1 MSKQRRQSQ
10 MFPLVKLYLA
20 SGQSKVDFCAEH
32 NIKVHTFQ
40 YWISKYKEGRLDNKQ
55 TDRFVPIQIKE
66 DKAKENRSILVTY
79 PNGTKV
85 ELPIL

>member
-1 MSKQRRQSQ
+1 
-10 MFPLVKLYLA
+10 MFPLVKRYLA

-40 YWISKYKEGRLDNKQ
+40 YWLGKYKEERIGNKQ
-55 TDRFVPIQIKE
+55 LDRFVPIQIHE
-66 DKAKENRSILVTY
+66 DKAVPNRSLRVTF

-85 ELPIL
+85 ELPLF

>member
-1 MSKQRRQSQ
+1 MGKQRKQSQ
-10 MFPLVKLYLA
+10 MFPLVKRYLA

-40 YWISKYKEGRLDNKQ
+40 YWLGKYKEERTGNKQ
-55 TDRFVPIQIKE
+55 LDRFVPIQIHE
-66 DKAKENRSILVTY
+66 DKAVTNRSLRVTF

-85 ELPIL
+85 ELPLF